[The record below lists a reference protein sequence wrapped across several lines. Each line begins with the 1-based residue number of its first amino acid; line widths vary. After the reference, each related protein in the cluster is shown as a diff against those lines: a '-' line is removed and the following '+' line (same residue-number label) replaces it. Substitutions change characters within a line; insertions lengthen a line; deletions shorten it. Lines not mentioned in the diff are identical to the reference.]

1 VENRE
6 RKDRKKK
13 KRVLNE
19 RTGTKKL
26 TKEDITR
33 KAV

>member
-1 VENRE
+1 MENRE
-6 RKDRKKK
+6 RKNRKKK
-13 KRVLNE
+13 KLVLNE

-26 TKEDITR
+26 TKEDLTR